1 MSPTNHIDSEDRELR
16 RVLKALP
23 QRRPSADLTMRL
35 RVIGSRESTRRQGR
49 VTWQKLA
56 RTWLSDFQVWADNL
70 MRPLAI
76 PTAGGFLSA
85 LLLFG
90 VLAPQLGTR
99 IVLVADD
106 VPTALY
112 TTASIQSFKPLGFND
127 VSILVEVTIDDTGRV
142 VDYSIPNAQAA
153 DRDLHRSIENYLL
166 FTQFTPVRNFGQP
179 VKAKVRISFQS
190 STIEVR
196 G

>member
-1 MSPTNHIDSEDRELR
+1 MSPTNQIDSEDRELR
-16 RVLKALP
+16 QVLKSLP
-23 QRRPSADLTMRL
+23 QRRPSADLAMRL
-35 RVIGSRESTRRQGR
+35 RILASRESARRQGR
-49 VTWQKLA
+49 VTWRKAVWTCL
-56 RTWLSDFQVWADNL
+56 TDFRVWADNL

-90 VLAPQLGTR
+90 VLAPQLATP
-99 IVLVADD
+99 IVIVAED

-127 VSILVEVTIDDTGRV
+127 VSILVEVTIDDEGRV
-142 VDYSIPNAQAA
+142 VDYSIPNAQAK
-153 DRDLHRSIENYLL
+153 DQNLHRSIENYLL

-190 STIEVR
+190 SSIEVR

>member
-16 RVLKALP
+16 RALKALP
-23 QRRPSADLTMRL
+23 QRQPSADLTMRL
-35 RVIGSRESTRRQGR
+35 RVLASRESTRRQGR

-112 TTASIQSFKPLGFND
+112 TTASIHSFKPLGFND
-127 VSILVEVTIDDTGRV
+127 VSILVEVTIDDAGRV
-142 VDYSIPNAQAA
+142 VDYSIPDEQVT

>member
-1 MSPTNHIDSEDRELR
+1 MSPTKHIDSEDRDLR

-35 RVIGSRESTRRQGR
+35 RILASRESARQQGR
-49 VTWQKLA
+49 VTWRKWA
-56 RTWLSDFQVWADNL
+56 RTWLSDVQLWADNL

-90 VLAPQLGTR
+90 VLAPQLAPG

-112 TTASIQSFKPLGFND
+112 TTASIQSFKPFGFND

-153 DRDLHRSIENYLL
+153 DRNLHRSIENYLL
-166 FTQFTPVRNFGQP
+166 FTQFTPVRSFGQP

>member
-23 QRRPSADLTMRL
+23 QRRPTADVAMRL
-35 RVIGSRESTRRQGR
+35 RVIASRESARRQGR
-49 VTWQKLA
+49 VTWQQWA
-56 RTWLSDFQVWADNL
+56 RTWFTDFRLWADNL

-85 LLLFG
+85 LLLFA
-90 VLAPQLGTR
+90 VLAPQLGQR
-99 IVLVADD
+99 IVLVTED
-106 VPTALY
+106 VPTVLY

-190 STIEVR
+190 SSIAVR

>member
-16 RVLKALP
+16 QVLKALP

-35 RVIGSRESTRRQGR
+35 RVLASRESTRRQGR

-106 VPTALY
+106 VPTGLY

-127 VSILVEVTIDDTGRV
+127 VSILVEVTIDDMGRV

-179 VKAKVRISFQS
+179 VKGKVRISFQS
-190 STIEVR
+190 SSIEVR